1 MNRKKLGRILIL
13 LGVSMW
19 IPYMVL
25 KLSGAEVTT
34 LPFLVLH
41 LCGVIPG
48 AILSRGET
56 LVRTIARWMNRENDT
71 QRPA

>member
-1 MNRKKLGRILIL
+1 MNRKTIGRVLII

-19 IPYMVL
+19 VPYLVL
-25 KLSGAEVTT
+25 KLAGTEVSS
-34 LPFLVLH
+34 LPFLALH

-56 LVRTIARWMNRENDT
+56 LVQTIVRWWRGNDD
-71 QRPA
+71 QSPA